1 MNIALIGLGMVA
13 GTHVTAIKSSE
24 QGLIL
29 RGVFGRDPAK
39 TARFAAEHAT
49 HAYGSVMEIAYDAVI
64 DFVILATPPDAR
76 REIVETL
83 IAAGKPILMEN
94 PLSAI

>member
-29 RGVFGRDPAK
+29 RGVLAVTLPRPPA
-39 TARFAAEHAT
+39 
-49 HAYGSVMEIAYDAVI
+49 
-64 DFVILATPPDAR
+64 LQ
-76 REIVETL
+76 
-83 IAAGKPILMEN
+83 
-94 PLSAI
+94 LSMRPMPTGP